1 MSLWIVYFD
10 RSSGAYE
17 SLRESGCLKLPSQH
31 TLRDYTHYVK
41 AATGFSHE
49 VDMMLLKAAK
59 LEVCPEREKLVLLLL
74 DEMHI
79 REGIVYDKHS
89 GEMIGFA
96 NLGEINE
103 HLLAFEHSLLSNAPA
118 APSPAKTMMVFM
130 VRGLFNSLQF
140 PYAQFPCSE
149 LTGELL
155 YESFWDAV
163 LRIENV
169 GLKVLLHT
177 NSLVSILLVQVL
189 GATMDGNV
197 INRRLIK
204 MHDTTELVYKT
215 PNPYADDGR
224 DFFFF
229 SDPPHLLKTIR
240 NCWKGR
246 LLWVC
251 KMFTRFHTDCMCK
264 LPSAMEKRSGGVTS
278 QSCTRGI
285 QLPVR
290 EFGWCPSSSLSI
302 LHSVLFRK

>member
-1 MSLWIVYFD
+1 MH

-17 SLRESGCLKLPSQH
+17 TLRESGCLRLPSQR

-41 AATGFSHE
+41 AAAGFSHE
-49 VDMMLLKAAK
+49 VDMMLFKAVK
-59 LEVCPEREKLVLLLL
+59 MEHCPEREKLVLLLL

-79 REGIVYDKHS
+79 REDIVYDKHS

-103 HLLAFEHSLLSNAPA
+103 HLLAFEHSMLSDQPAP
-118 APSPAKTMMVFM
+118 PSPAKTMMVFM

-155 YESFWDAV
+155 YEPFWDAV
-163 LRIENV
+163 SRIETV
-169 GLKVLLHT
+169 GLKVGFIH
-177 NSLVSILLVQVL
+177 SIYIFMNPLQVL
-189 GATMDGNV
+189 GATMDGNA

-204 MHDTTELVYKT
+204 MHDHTELVHKT
-215 PNPYADDGR
+215 PNPFADDAR

-240 NCWKGR
+240 NCWTAR
-246 LLWVC
+246 RLWVC
-251 KMFTRFHTDCMCK
+251 
-264 LPSAMEKRSGGVTS
+264 
-278 QSCTRGI
+278 
-285 QLPVR
+285 
-290 EFGWCPSSSLSI
+290 
-302 LHSVLFRK
+302 